1 MRGYA
6 ATSSSRRH
14 GVASDEIP
22 PGGVVPDERPGGAG
36 SELGLREQDTVVLV
50 SPGGSALVVGADE
63 RVNRLVAEAGRPG
76 SAVPL
81 SRLSGGRLADVA
93 AALGTVTGLLGTHG
107 AYFELSADSVKKL
120 RAGGQ
125 LMDAGGGW
133 VRGVIR
139 GGGGTVHRS
148 RRVSASR
155 AGADAG
161 AQRAVG
167 RDDAGV
173 DGRDRERGARDTGV
187 GR

>member
-1 MRGYA
+1 
-6 ATSSSRRH
+6 
-14 GVASDEIP
+14 VASDEIP
-22 PGGVVPDERPGGAG
+22 PGGVVPDERPGGAA

-120 RAGGQ
+120 RAVGQ

-139 GGGGTVHRS
+139 GGGGDSSPISPSFGESCWRRRRRS
-148 RRVSASR
+148 ACSWPRRR
-155 AGADAG
+155 W
-161 AQRAVG
+161 R
-167 RDDAGV
+167 
-173 DGRDRERGARDTGV
+173 
-187 GR
+187 